1 MWLSPSPLR
10 WFTHNA
16 DMKRLVLLLAFL
28 LTTGF
33 MVAQNGGG
41 NASLNSARA
50 WLIGVLSPSDTIA
63 PSQNGMGWADGK
75 FTLRTPPGNLQFTT
89 TGSPA
94 EPVMTWP
101 GRITASH
108 IDVTSMSLF
117 TTPPATLASAGTAGQ
132 MAYDANYFYLCTAL
146 NTWKSVPLN
155 QSATA
160 ATPVW
165 DYLADNQV
173 NNNATANTLE
183 SISGLSV
190 EVVPGTYWFRFVCHY
205 DAAATTTGSR
215 WSITGPA
222 TSALSYH
229 SRYSLAATTQTT
241 NNGLSS
247 YDQPAASNLT
257 SVATG
262 NLAVVEGIVTF
273 TAGGVL
279 TPRFA
284 SEISGSAITVKAGS
298 NVQYLKLY

>member
-1 MWLSPSPLR
+1 
-10 WFTHNA
+10 
-16 DMKRLVLLLAFL
+16 MKRLLLLL
-28 LTTGF
+28 LL
-33 MVAQNGGG
+33 VPVIVIAQSMGGG
-41 NASLNSARA
+41 QAFRNIARA
-50 WLIGVLSPSDTIA
+50 WLLDPPSANTFV
-63 PSQNGMGWADGK
+63 PSQYGMGWSDSK
-75 FTLRTPPGNLQFTT
+75 FTLRTPPGNLQFTS

-94 EPVMTWP
+94 EAVMTWP

-132 MAYDANYFYLCTAL
+132 MAYDADYFYICTAL

-183 SISGLSV
+183 SISGLSI

-247 YDQPAASNLT
+247 YDLPAASNLT
-257 SVATG
+257 SVAAG
-262 NLAVVEGIVTF
+262 NLAVVEGIATF

-284 SEISGSAITVKAGS
+284 SEISGSAVTVKAGS
-298 NVQYLKLY
+298 NVQFLKLY

>member
-1 MWLSPSPLR
+1 MRRFLI
-10 WFTHNA
+10 
-16 DMKRLVLLLAFL
+16 LLLSILPLVIF
-28 LTTGF
+28 
-33 MVAQNGGG
+33 AQSFGGG
-41 NASLNSARA
+41 QTIRNIARA
-50 WLIGVLSPSDTIA
+50 WLLDPPTANTFV
-63 PSQNGMGWADGK
+63 PSQFGMGWADSK

-165 DYLADNQV
+165 DFLADNQI

-241 NNGLSS
+241 NNGLSA
-247 YDQPAASNLT
+247 YDQPAACNLT

-262 NLAVVEGIVTF
+262 NLAVVEGIATF

-284 SEISGSAITVKAGS
+284 SEISASAITVKAGS
-298 NVQYLKLY
+298 NVQFLKLY

>member
-1 MWLSPSPLR
+1 MKTRLLFLFLIPSIVV
-10 WFTHNA
+10 A
-16 DMKRLVLLLAFL
+16 AGISGGQAFR
-28 LTTGF
+28 
-33 MVAQNGGG
+33 NI
-41 NASLNSARA
+41 ARA
-50 WLIGVLSPSDTIA
+50 WLLDPPSANTFV
-63 PSQNGMGWADGK
+63 PSQYGMGWSDSK
-75 FTLRTPPGNLQFTT
+75 FTLRTPPGNLQFST

-160 ATPVW
+160 AAPVW
-165 DYLADNQV
+165 DYLDTNQI
-173 NNNATANTLE
+173 NNNGTANTLE
-183 SISGLSV
+183 SISGLSI
-190 EVVPGTYWFRFVCHY
+190 EVVPGTYWFRFTCHY
-205 DAAATTTGSR
+205 DSAATTTGSR
-215 WSITGPA
+215 WSITGPT

-229 SRYSLAATTQTT
+229 SRYSLTTTTQTT
-241 NNGLSS
+241 NNGLSA
-247 YDQPAASNLT
+247 YDLPAASNLT
-257 SVATG
+257 SVAAG
-262 NLAVVEGIVTF
+262 NLAVIEGIATF

-284 SEISGSAITVKAGS
+284 SEISASAVTVKAGS
-298 NVQYLKLY
+298 NVQFLKLY